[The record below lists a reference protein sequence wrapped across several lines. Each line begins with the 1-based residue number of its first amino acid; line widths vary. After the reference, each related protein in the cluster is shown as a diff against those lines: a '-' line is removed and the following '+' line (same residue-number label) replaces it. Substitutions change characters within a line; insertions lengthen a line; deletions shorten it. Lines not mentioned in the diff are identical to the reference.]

1 MTVVGGPP
9 CRCTIC
15 PPGGERSL
23 QPLLRAFAKEG
34 VSLRPPSREGS
45 GRRMPAPLKGGPR
58 TLSAGGGVDGGQ
70 SGENGSWG
78 GWPIELAVLLWPPSF
93 GPGALR
99 FMVDSLRSLSRPL
112 RAGRGAVVLVYPGDV
127 PPGSEGR
134 WQGGVVE
141 ALGRSLVRSFALEY
155 APDARVNFVVGGP
168 HLARREGRHARLPT
182 RRNTT
187 SEDLVQAALF
197 LGGDGARFITGET
210 LPVDG
215 GAHLLWTAGG
225 EG

>member
-1 MTVVGGPP
+1 M
-9 CRCTIC
+9 
-15 PPGGERSL
+15 
-23 QPLLRAFAKEG
+23 
-34 VSLRPPSREGS
+34 
-45 GRRMPAPLKGGPR
+45 
-58 TLSAGGGVDGGQ
+58 DGGQ